1 MGRNLSQ
8 MVRWEL
14 ENLDQGQESRK
25 SAMKILKSYVK
36 DLDSK
41 TIPIFLAQVFETKET
56 DEFVISLYEDI
67 ARVHGAMIIPH
78 IDNIMLMIIKGLS
91 SSPGSLALHQAC
103 VNVVSAIAR
112 YGMDPTTPDAKK
124 QEVVHSIC
132 KPLSGSLLARQ
143 ESLSSGAAFCLKALV
158 ELDDWRF
165 CSSQTVNEVC
175 QRVVAGLESLMQV
188 DSHMGL
194 VMVLAK
200 RNGLVVEGYA
210 RLLVRAGVRIL
221 NMGVTEENYQKRLSA
236 IRMVNCLLRSLDYK
250 SIMTELTFVIEE
262 FQKFQ
267 HDQMAD
273 VKEAAFEAI
282 RTAKRMLWSNVDVS
296 LKDGLFSGQMSSPRS
311 AIERS
316 EAREDHEDGFTGFLH
331 RSPINGDPRSAT
343 PSPQRSRSY
352 VNVDNTNHFTTPRKL
367 VKSPHVPDIDCS
379 KSQSRRF
386 RSPSPCKFNRRPDSN
401 YDQNGFNEGFS
412 IEDEQFDGTSEL
424 VSSTEA
430 IPSNGSNSL
439 QQYKELIPETQVKS
453 QILSAVSIYY
463 GLFVLLVAVVCYL
476 WICDVDEGYNLV
488 PT

>member
-14 ENLDQGQESRK
+14 ENLDQDQESRK

-41 TIPIFLAQVFETKET
+41 MIPIFLAQVYETKEA
-56 DEFVISLYEDI
+56 DESVISLYEDI
-67 ARVHGAMIIPH
+67 ARVHGAIIIPH

-91 SSPGSLALHQAC
+91 SSPGSLAIHQAC
-103 VNVVSAIAR
+103 ANVVSAIAR

-124 QEVVHSIC
+124 QEIVHSLC

-143 ESLSSGAAFCLKALV
+143 VSLSSGAAFCLKALV

-175 QRVVAGLESLMQV
+175 QRVVAGLESPMQV

-236 IRMVNCLLRSLDYK
+236 VRMVNCLLWSLDYK
-250 SIMTELTFVIEE
+250 SVMSELTFVIEE
-262 FQKFQ
+262 FQKLQ
-267 HDQMAD
+267 HEEMAD
-273 VKEAAFEAI
+273 VEAAFEAI
-282 RTAKRMLWSNVDVS
+282 QTAKRMLWSNEDVS

-311 AIERS
+311 DVERS
-316 EAREDHEDGFTGFLH
+316 ETREDHEDGFSGFLY
-331 RSPINGDPRSAT
+331 RSPINGDPRSTT

-352 VNVDNTNHFTTPRKL
+352 VNVDNINYFTTPRKL
-367 VKSPHVPDIDCS
+367 VKSPYVPDTDCS
-379 KSQSRRF
+379 KSRSRRF
-386 RSPSPCKFNRRPDSN
+386 RSPSPRKFNRRPDSN

-424 VSSTEA
+424 VSSTED
-430 IPSNGSNSL
+430 IPTNGSNSL
-439 QQYKELIPETQVKS
+439 QQSKELIPETQVKS
-453 QILSAVSIYY
+453 QILSALSIYY

-476 WICDVDEGYNLV
+476 WIGDVDEGYNIV